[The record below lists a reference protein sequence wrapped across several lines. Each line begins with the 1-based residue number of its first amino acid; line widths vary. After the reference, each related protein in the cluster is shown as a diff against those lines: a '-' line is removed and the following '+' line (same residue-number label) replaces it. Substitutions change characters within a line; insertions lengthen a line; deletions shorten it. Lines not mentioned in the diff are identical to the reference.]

1 MASMIN
7 PKVNGPDKK
16 PPKHTYPAV
25 YDKLIPIAIG
35 IITLAIILLLVVVA
49 GVITGFI
56 PWTGY

>member
-1 MASMIN
+1 MAIMTN
-7 PKVNGPDKK
+7 PKQDAPVKK

-35 IITLAIILLLVVVA
+35 IITLAIILLLVVVV